1 MQAPEGTAT
10 HTMEGDE
17 TQKKTKNQSIML
29 RAKKFI
35 ASQTSRTKYGK
46 KLINTFIGEESENV
60 AKILTT
66 IITELKDEKTATEA
80 RDNLYRLATK
90 FNILIEEKELTWE
103 HTAHAESPLNNFA
116 VQILSALSTQKN
128 DAKRDSDEKQGF
140 SGPRIHSPNIKVLRS
155 NIERIR
161 VMIVEIARGHITDK
175 NLKVLD
181 ELFDIYGLELIRN
194 EEVLDSL
201 LKKPEYEDHKKNLY
215 KNLSAIL
222 PEQTQILK
230 KLRDLAKPIPCRV
243 PGCPCFAVSHQGQF
257 LLSGLC
263 AFHHF
268 MLFKDVIEK
277 PQFKKYMSTGMDVII
292 SKYLRVKNTTNFIHV
307 DESKIEALLKVLKDL
322 DDADPVDAKLA
333 GTRYAEKAIFNVPSK
348 EIFDDIEKQ
357 VWKTMETIFDQSYL
371 KSGVHRLYLATIKLP
386 PYHWK
391 KAQKIYEEKTEQG
404 VLEKETQVASK
415 VKMYVTS

>member
-181 ELFDIYGLELIRN
+181 ELFDIYGN

-277 PQFKKYMSTGMDVII
+277 PQFKKYMSTGM
-292 SKYLRVKNTTNFIHV
+292 SSARSYYYQYLC
-307 DESKIEALLKVLKDL
+307 
-322 DDADPVDAKLA
+322 AK
-333 GTRYAEKAIFNVPSK
+333 EK
-348 EIFDDIEKQ
+348 EI
-357 VWKTMETIFDQSYL
+357 
-371 KSGVHRLYLATIKLP
+371 
-386 PYHWK
+386 
-391 KAQKIYEEKTEQG
+391 KAKHG
-404 VLEKETQVASK
+404 
-415 VKMYVTS
+415 